1 MTDPTPERP
10 AEATQPLPGTVDA
23 ATARTA
29 ETTPDAT
36 ASTGTTAAATAAPE
50 STSEKLEK
58 GNRRFTRWRRQRAFA
73 AGLLMIISGAWIL
86 TPAYLSL
93 SISNIQIQVSTI
105 GGVSTLVIGIL
116 LVVCGLMTWFR
127 GEGRILTGVA
137 AMVLGIVALPQSNLG
152 GFVVGT
158 LLAVIG
164 GALALAWV
172 PQSKEDARAEKAGKK
187 DRKAAKKA
195 GKTGKTGGVAAG
207 VGLLAALAVGAGA
220 HAPQASA
227 QLPDLTNLF
236 PGLTNPGAGDGDGDT
251 TGEGAGDGTDG
262 AGDGADQERPG
273 LPGLPGLP
281 SLPQLPSELPE
292 IPLPDLGLPNG
303 DDLQNQIDGGLEA
316 LGVEIPGL
324 NVAPPPDIPGLL
336 PVTGNTFTITADT
349 TDMSPNMK
357 MSFVTVDTQQGPR
370 KALRIDSDRTVLK
383 NLQTQFLAPVGSGLP
398 DFRQDTMGGISTLT
412 GNFHIIVKKVTMTLQ
427 LMGVNTKVPITIDAD
442 WAPDDIAKELG
453 KLGLGLPDFLS
464 GKTTILNAEMDTYV
478 VMADQMEFP
487 SNDIRHWA
495 D

>member
-1 MTDPTPERP
+1 MSDASTPDRP
-10 AEATQPLPGTVDA
+10 AEATQPLPGTED
-23 ATARTA
+23 TAN
-29 ETTPDAT
+29 TT
-36 ASTGTTAAATAAPE
+36 TTADAPA
-50 STSEKLEK
+50 SRSEKLEK
-58 GNRRFTRWRRQRAFA
+58 GNRRFTRWRRRRAFA
-73 AGLLMIISGAWIL
+73 AGLLMILSGAWII

-116 LVVCGLMTWFR
+116 LIVCGLMTWFR

-152 GFVVGT
+152 GFVIGT
-158 LLAVIG
+158 LLAVVG

-172 PQSKEDARAEKAGKK
+172 PQSKEDARAEKEGK
-187 DRKAAKKA
+187 KAAKKA
-195 GKTGKTGGVAAG
+195 RKNGGVAAG
-207 VGLLAALAVGAGA
+207 VGLLAAIAVGAGGA
-220 HAPQASA
+220 HAPEASA
-227 QLPDLTNLF
+227 QLPDLTTLI
-236 PGLTNPGAGDGDGDT
+236 PGLTGNTGDG
-251 TGEGAGDGTDG
+251 AAPGDGTTPDG
-262 AGDGADQERPG
+262 DAAPTGESAAPGVPG
-273 LPGLPGLP
+273 LPDLSKLPGVSDLPQIPTPGLP
-281 SLPQLPSELPE
+281 
-292 IPLPDLGLPNG
+292 DGN
-303 DDLQNQIDGGLEA
+303 DLQNQIDGGLDA
-316 LGVEIPGL
+316 LNVEIPGL

-336 PVTGNTFTITADT
+336 PVTGNTFIITADT

-398 DFRQDTMGGISTLT
+398 DFGQDTMGGTSTLT

-427 LMGVNTKVPITIDAD
+427 LMGVNTQVPITIDAD

-464 GKTTILNAEMDTYV
+464 GKTTILNAKMDTYV
-478 VMADQMEFP
+478 VMADKMDFP
-487 SNDIRHWA
+487 TNDLGHWA
-495 D
+495 DQPH